1 MSQREHAEDT
11 IFWSLK
17 SATQFAARRRTV
29 QLFIASSLP
38 GTPPSYTW
46 IDNTPSVWEELISV
60 LEEQNPKSI
69 VINVNPDIAFSGGL
83 HAGEIDEVIARLGV
97 DWVKRFTLR
106 PMVGVE
112 FVATMVEGQLEWYR
126 KLQETTWAMISEAF
140 REKVITPGE
149 TSTEVCNSLPFP
161 DLVFEIQAR
170 KNMRRDVDKMRHRM

>member
-29 QLFIASSLP
+29 QLFIASPLP

-46 IDNTPSVWEELISV
+46 IDNTPSGWEELISV
-60 LEEQNPKSI
+60 LEEHNPKSI
-69 VINVNPDIAFSGGL
+69 AINVNSDIAFSGGL
-83 HAGEIDEVIARLGV
+83 HVGEINEMVARLGLE
-97 DWVKRFTLR
+97 WVKRFTLR

-112 FVATMVEGQLEWYR
+112 FVATMVEGQLEWYK

-140 REKVITPGE
+140 SEKVITPGE
-149 TSTEVCNSLPFP
+149 TSTEVCSLSPLPVPKF
-161 DLVFEIQAR
+161 QATR
-170 KNMRRDVDKMRHRM
+170 NGSI